1 MMNKFTLSYTI
12 FGPPLDKP
20 IHQKYEFEF
29 DSDLLAALDH
39 GACQALD
46 AAHEKHGDDVDILL
60 RSITH
65 DNAKEWYQE
74 LTKPLSGDK
83 DE

>member
-1 MMNKFTLSYTI
+1 MNKFTLAYTI
-12 FGPPLDKP
+12 FGEGLEKPL
-20 IHQKYEFEF
+20 HQKYSFEY

-46 AAHEKHGDDVDILL
+46 AAQEKYGQGVDILL

-65 DNAKEWYQE
+65 DNAKEWYE
-74 LTKPLSGDK
+74 EITKPMNGDK